1 MLAKSF
7 FVYGVEVICRNPIN
21 LKFCPKKN
29 NQSYFYYLHKL
40 NVRNGAFAIENQ
52 GNIKVLMTK

>member
-7 FVYGVEVICRNPIN
+7 FVYGVEVICRNPIK

-29 NQSYFYYLHKL
+29 NQSYFYYFYNLD
-40 NVRNGAFAIENQ
+40 VRNGAFATENQ
-52 GNIKVLMTK
+52 TNIKF